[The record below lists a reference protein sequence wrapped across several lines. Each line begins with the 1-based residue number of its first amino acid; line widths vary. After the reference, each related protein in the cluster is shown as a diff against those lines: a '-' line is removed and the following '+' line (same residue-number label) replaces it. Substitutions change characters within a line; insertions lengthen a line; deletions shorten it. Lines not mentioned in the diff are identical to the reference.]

1 MIFYGHTPVVNISV
15 LTSVVFGFIIVLRT
29 FVLNIINQKGLTIVE
44 RTILHCDM
52 NNFYASVECM
62 LDPKLRGHPVA
73 VGGDVE
79 NRHGIILA
87 KNYEAKKFGIQTG
100 EALWQAKQ
108 KCRNLIIVPPH
119 YEEYLKYSRLAHSIY
134 EEYTDLIE
142 PYGMDEVWMDIS
154 SASKPFSNG
163 EKVANELRERMKFE
177 LGLTISVGVSFCK
190 VFAKLGS
197 DMKKPDAVTVIPQDS
212 FRDLIWH
219 LPASD
224 LLGVGRATEKLLG
237 SYAIRTIGD
246 LANAYPDLIQRKLG
260 KNGMVLLAFANGLD
274 RSRVAKQDYEPPM
287 KSVGHGI
294 TTMQDLEN
302 NAEVW
307 RIMLAL
313 TQDIGKKLRLY
324 NKNAGGVAI
333 YIRYV
338 QDKQI
343 AGKQWQCQ
351 LPMRTHSAAIIAREA
366 YSLFERNYRW
376 EHPVRS
382 VTVRAINLCSQD
394 EPEQI
399 GFFMNPHEVDR
410 RERLETAIEEIRDRF
425 GKYSIQPACLCQQI
439 KMPTDR
445 EIELRMPTGLF
456 N

>member
-1 MIFYGHTPVVNISV
+1 M
-15 LTSVVFGFIIVLRT
+15 
-29 FVLNIINQKGLTIVE
+29 E

-62 LDPKLRGHPVA
+62 LNPTLRGHPVA

-108 KCRNLIIVPPH
+108 KCPKLIIVPPH

-134 EEYTDLIE
+134 ADYTDLIE
-142 PYGMDEVWMDIS
+142 PYGMDEVWMDVTGS
-154 SASKPFSNG
+154 TKAFGNG
-163 EKVANELRERMKFE
+163 EVIANTLRERIKYE

-197 DMKKPDAVTVIPQDS
+197 DMKKPDAVTVIPKDS
-212 FRDLIWH
+212 FRDIIWD

-224 LLGVGRATEKLLG
+224 MLGVGRSTEKFLS
-237 SYAIRTIGD
+237 SYGIHTIGQ
-246 LANAYPDLIQRKLG
+246 LANAYPDLMQRKLG
-260 KNGMVLLAFANGLD
+260 KNGMVLLAFANGED
-274 RSRVAKQDYEPPM
+274 RSKVAPQDYEPPM
-287 KSVGHGI
+287 KSIGHGL

-307 RIMLAL
+307 NIMLAL
-313 TQDIGKKLRLY
+313 TQDIGHKLRVY
-324 NKNAGGVAI
+324 NKNASGVAI
-333 YIRYV
+333 YIRYIV
-338 QDKQI
+338 DKQI

-351 LPMRTHSAAIIAREA
+351 LPVRTHSAAIIAKEA
-366 YSLFERNYRW
+366 YRLFERSYGW
-376 EHPVRS
+376 EYPIRS

-394 EPEQI
+394 LPEQLQ
-399 GFFMNPHEVDR
+399 FFSDAATV
-410 RERLETAIEEIRDRF
+410 ERKEKLETVVEDIRRRF
-425 GKYSIQPACLCQQI
+425 GKYAIQPACLCQDI

-445 EIELRMPTGLF
+445 EIELRMPTGMF
-456 N
+456 Q

>member
-1 MIFYGHTPVVNISV
+1 M
-15 LTSVVFGFIIVLRT
+15 
-29 FVLNIINQKGLTIVE
+29 E

-62 LDPKLRGHPVA
+62 LNPSLRGHPVA

-108 KCRNLIIVPPH
+108 KCPKLIIVPPH

-134 EEYTDLIE
+134 ADYTDLIE
-142 PYGMDEVWMDIS
+142 PYGMDEVWMDVTGS
-154 SASKPFSNG
+154 TKAFGSG
-163 EKVANELRERMKFE
+163 EVIANTLRERIKYE

-197 DMKKPDAVTVIPQDS
+197 DMNKPDAVTVIPKDS
-212 FRDLIWH
+212 FRDIIWD

-224 LLGVGRATEKLLG
+224 MLGVGRSTEKFLS
-237 SYAIRTIGD
+237 SYGIHTIGQ
-246 LANAYPDLIQRKLG
+246 LANAYPDLMQRKLG
-260 KNGMVLLAFANGLD
+260 KNGMVLLAFANGED
-274 RSRVAKQDYEPPM
+274 RSKVAPQDYEPPM
-287 KSVGHGI
+287 KSIGHGI

-307 RIMLAL
+307 NIMLAL
-313 TQDIGKKLRLY
+313 TQDIGHKLRVY
-324 NKNAGGVAI
+324 NKNAAGVAI
-333 YIRYV
+333 YIRYIV
-338 QDKQI
+338 DKQI

-351 LPMRTHSAAIIAREA
+351 LPVRTHSAAIIAKEA
-366 YSLFERNYRW
+366 YRLFERSYGW
-376 EHPVRS
+376 EYPIRS

-394 EPEQI
+394 LPEQLQ
-399 GFFMNPHEVDR
+399 FFSDAATV
-410 RERLETAIEEIRDRF
+410 ERKEKLETAIEDIRRRF
-425 GKYSIQPACLCQQI
+425 GKYSIQPACLCQNI

-445 EIELRMPTGLF
+445 EVELRMPTGMF
-456 N
+456 Q

>member
-1 MIFYGHTPVVNISV
+1 MDRI
-15 LTSVVFGFIIVLRT
+15 
-29 FVLNIINQKGLTIVE
+29 
-44 RTILHCDM
+44 ILHCDM

-62 LDPKLRGHPVA
+62 LNPSLKGHPVA

-87 KNYEAKKFGIQTG
+87 KNYEAKKYGIQTG
-100 EALWQAKQ
+100 EALWQAKE
-108 KCRNLIIVPPH
+108 KCRDLIIVPPN
-119 YEEYLKYSRLAHSIY
+119 YEEYLKYSRLAHAIY

-142 PYGMDEVWMDIS
+142 PYGMDEVFMDIS
-154 SASKPFSNG
+154 SGSKPFQYG
-163 EKVANELRERMKFE
+163 EQVANELRERIKFE

-197 DMKKPDAVTVIPQDS
+197 DLKKPDAVTVIPKDS
-212 FRDLIWH
+212 FRELIWH

-224 LLGVGRATEKLLG
+224 MVGVGRATGKLLAG
-237 SYAIRTIGD
+237 YGIRTIGD
-246 LANAYPDLIQRKLG
+246 LANAYPDLVQKKLG
-260 KNGMVLLAFANGLD
+260 KNGMLLLAFANGED
-274 RSRVAKQDYEPPM
+274 RSRVARQDFEPPM
-287 KSVGHGI
+287 KSVGHRI

-333 YIRYV
+333 FVRYV

-343 AGKQWQCQ
+343 FGKQWQCH

-366 YSLFERNYRW
+366 YGLFERNYNW
-376 EHPVRS
+376 AYPVRS
-382 VTVRAINLCSQD
+382 VTVRAINLCSQE

-399 GFFMNPHEVDR
+399 GFFMNPQEVDR
-410 RERLETAIEEIRDRF
+410 RERLETVIEEIRDRF
-425 GKYSIQPACLCQQI
+425 GKYAIQPATLCQNI

-445 EIELRMPTGLF
+445 EVELRMPTGMF
-456 N
+456 S

>member
-1 MIFYGHTPVVNISV
+1 M
-15 LTSVVFGFIIVLRT
+15 
-29 FVLNIINQKGLTIVE
+29 E

-62 LDPKLRGHPVA
+62 LNPSLRGHPVA

-108 KCRNLIIVPPH
+108 KCPKLIIVPPH

-134 EEYTDLIE
+134 ADYTDLIE
-142 PYGMDEVWMDIS
+142 PYGMDEVWMDVTGS
-154 SASKPFSNG
+154 TKAFGSG
-163 EKVANELRERMKFE
+163 EVIANTLRERIKYE

-197 DMKKPDAVTVIPQDS
+197 DMKKPDAVTVIPKDS
-212 FRDLIWH
+212 FRDIIWD

-224 LLGVGRATEKLLG
+224 MLGVGRSTEKFLT
-237 SYAIRTIGD
+237 SYGIHTIGQ
-246 LANAYPDLIQRKLG
+246 LADAYPDLMQRKLG
-260 KNGMVLLAFANGLD
+260 KNGMVLLAFANGED
-274 RSRVAKQDYEPPM
+274 RSKVAPQDYEPPM
-287 KSVGHGI
+287 KSIGHGI

-307 RIMLAL
+307 NIMLAL
-313 TQDIGKKLRLY
+313 TQDIGHKLRVY
-324 NKNAGGVAI
+324 NKNAAGVAI
-333 YIRYV
+333 YIRYIV
-338 QDKQI
+338 DKQI

-351 LPMRTHSAAIIAREA
+351 LPVRTHSASIIAKEA
-366 YSLFERNYRW
+366 YRLFERSYGW
-376 EHPVRS
+376 EYPIRS

-394 EPEQI
+394 LPEQLQ
-399 GFFMNPHEVDR
+399 FFSDAATV
-410 RERLETAIEEIRDRF
+410 ERKEKLETAIEDIRRRF
-425 GKYSIQPACLCQQI
+425 GKYSIQPACLCQNI

-445 EIELRMPTGLF
+445 EVELRMPTGMF
-456 N
+456 Q

>member
-1 MIFYGHTPVVNISV
+1 M
-15 LTSVVFGFIIVLRT
+15 
-29 FVLNIINQKGLTIVE
+29 E

-62 LDPKLRGHPVA
+62 LNPSLIGHPVA

-108 KCRNLIIVPPH
+108 KCPKLIIVPPH

-134 EEYTDLIE
+134 SDYTDLIE
-142 PYGMDEVWMDIS
+142 PYGMDEVWMDVTGS
-154 SASKPFSNG
+154 TKAFGSG
-163 EKVANELRERMKFE
+163 EVIANTLRERIKYE

-197 DMKKPDAVTVIPQDS
+197 DMKKPDAVTVIPKDS
-212 FRDLIWH
+212 FRDIIWD

-224 LLGVGRATEKLLG
+224 MLGVGRSTEKFLS
-237 SYAIRTIGD
+237 SYGIHTIGQ
-246 LANAYPDLIQRKLG
+246 LANAYPDLMQRKLG
-260 KNGMVLLAFANGLD
+260 KNGIVLLAFANGED
-274 RSRVAKQDYEPPM
+274 RSKVAPQDYEPPM
-287 KSVGHGI
+287 KSIGHGI

-307 RIMLAL
+307 NIMLAL
-313 TQDIGKKLRLY
+313 TQDIGHKLRVY
-324 NKNAGGVAI
+324 NKNAAGVAI
-333 YIRYV
+333 YIRYIV
-338 QDKQI
+338 DKQI

-351 LPMRTHSAAIIAREA
+351 LPVRTHSAAIIAKEA
-366 YSLFERNYRW
+366 YRLFERSYGW
-376 EHPVRS
+376 EYPIRS

-394 EPEQI
+394 LPEQLQ
-399 GFFMNPHEVDR
+399 FFSDAATV
-410 RERLETAIEEIRDRF
+410 ERKEKLETAIEDIRRRF
-425 GKYSIQPACLCQQI
+425 GKYSIQPACLCQNI

-445 EIELRMPTGLF
+445 EVELRMPTGMF
-456 N
+456 Q

>member
-1 MIFYGHTPVVNISV
+1 M
-15 LTSVVFGFIIVLRT
+15 
-29 FVLNIINQKGLTIVE
+29 E

-62 LDPKLRGHPVA
+62 LNPSLRGHPVA

-108 KCRNLIIVPPH
+108 KCPKLIIVPPH

-134 EEYTDLIE
+134 ADYTDLIE
-142 PYGMDEVWMDIS
+142 PYGMDEVWMDVTGS
-154 SASKPFSNG
+154 TKAFGSG
-163 EKVANELRERMKFE
+163 EVIANTLRERIKYE

-197 DMKKPDAVTVIPQDS
+197 DMKKPDAVTVIPKDS
-212 FRDLIWH
+212 FRDIIWD

-224 LLGVGRATEKLLG
+224 MLGVGRSTEKFLS
-237 SYAIRTIGD
+237 SYGIHTIGQ
-246 LANAYPDLIQRKLG
+246 LANAYPDLMQRKLG
-260 KNGMVLLAFANGLD
+260 KNGMVLLAFANGED
-274 RSRVAKQDYEPPM
+274 RSKVAPQDYEPPM
-287 KSVGHGI
+287 KSIGHGI

-307 RIMLAL
+307 NIMLAL
-313 TQDIGKKLRLY
+313 TQDIGHKLRVY
-324 NKNAGGVAI
+324 NKNAAGVAI
-333 YIRYV
+333 YIRYIV
-338 QDKQI
+338 DKQI

-351 LPMRTHSAAIIAREA
+351 LPVRTHSAAIIAKEA
-366 YSLFERNYRW
+366 YRLFERSYGW
-376 EHPVRS
+376 EYPIRS

-394 EPEQI
+394 LPEQLQ
-399 GFFMNPHEVDR
+399 FFSDAATV
-410 RERLETAIEEIRDRF
+410 ERKEKLETAIEDIRRRF
-425 GKYSIQPACLCQQI
+425 GKYSIQPACLCQDI

-445 EIELRMPTGLF
+445 EIELRMPTGMF
-456 N
+456 Q

>member
-1 MIFYGHTPVVNISV
+1 M
-15 LTSVVFGFIIVLRT
+15 
-29 FVLNIINQKGLTIVE
+29 E

-62 LDPKLRGHPVA
+62 LNPSLRGHPVA

-108 KCRNLIIVPPH
+108 KCPKLIIVPPH

-134 EEYTDLIE
+134 ADYTDLIE
-142 PYGMDEVWMDIS
+142 PYGMDEVWMDVTGS
-154 SASKPFSNG
+154 TKAFGSG
-163 EKVANELRERMKFE
+163 EVIANTLRERIKYE

-197 DMKKPDAVTVIPQDS
+197 DMKKPDAVTVIPKDT
-212 FRDLIWH
+212 FRDIIWD

-224 LLGVGRATEKLLG
+224 MLGVGRSTEKFLS
-237 SYAIRTIGD
+237 SYGIHTIGQ
-246 LANAYPDLIQRKLG
+246 LANAYPDLMQRKLG
-260 KNGMVLLAFANGLD
+260 KNGMVLLAFANGED
-274 RSRVAKQDYEPPM
+274 RSKVAPQDYEPPM
-287 KSVGHGI
+287 KSIGHGI

-307 RIMLAL
+307 NIMLAL
-313 TQDIGKKLRLY
+313 TQNIGHKLRVY
-324 NKNAGGVAI
+324 NKNAAGVAI
-333 YIRYV
+333 YIRYIV
-338 QDKQI
+338 DKQI

-351 LPMRTHSAAIIAREA
+351 LPVRTHSAAIIAKEA
-366 YSLFERNYRW
+366 YRLFERSYGW
-376 EHPVRS
+376 EYPIRS

-394 EPEQI
+394 LPEQLQ
-399 GFFMNPHEVDR
+399 FFSDAATV
-410 RERLETAIEEIRDRF
+410 ERKEKLETAIEDIRRRF
-425 GKYSIQPACLCQQI
+425 GKYSIQPACLCQNI

-445 EIELRMPTGLF
+445 EVELRMPTGMF
-456 N
+456 Q

>member
-1 MIFYGHTPVVNISV
+1 M
-15 LTSVVFGFIIVLRT
+15 
-29 FVLNIINQKGLTIVE
+29 E

-62 LDPKLRGHPVA
+62 LNPSLRGHPVA

-108 KCRNLIIVPPH
+108 KCPKLIIVPPH

-134 EEYTDLIE
+134 ADYTDLIE
-142 PYGMDEVWMDIS
+142 PYGMDEVWMDVTGS
-154 SASKPFSNG
+154 TKAFGSG
-163 EKVANELRERMKFE
+163 EVIANTLRERIKYE

-197 DMKKPDAVTVIPQDS
+197 DMKKPDAVTVIPKDS
-212 FRDLIWH
+212 FRDIIWD

-224 LLGVGRATEKLLG
+224 MLGVGRSTEKFLS
-237 SYAIRTIGD
+237 SYGIHTIGQ
-246 LANAYPDLIQRKLG
+246 LANAYPDLMQRKLG
-260 KNGMVLLAFANGLD
+260 KNGMVLLAFANGED
-274 RSRVAKQDYEPPM
+274 RSKVAPQDYEPPM
-287 KSVGHGI
+287 KSIGHGI

-307 RIMLAL
+307 NIMLAL
-313 TQDIGKKLRLY
+313 TQDIGHKLRVY
-324 NKNAGGVAI
+324 NKNAAGVAI
-333 YIRYV
+333 YIRYIE
-338 QDKQI
+338 DKQI

-351 LPMRTHSAAIIAREA
+351 FPVRTHSAAIIAKEA
-366 YSLFERNYRW
+366 YRLFERSYGW
-376 EHPVRS
+376 EYPIRS

-394 EPEQI
+394 LPEQLQ
-399 GFFMNPHEVDR
+399 FFSDAATV
-410 RERLETAIEEIRDRF
+410 ERKEKLETAIEDIRRRF
-425 GKYSIQPACLCQQI
+425 GKYSIQPACLCQNI

-445 EIELRMPTGLF
+445 EVELRMPTGMF
-456 N
+456 Q

>member
-1 MIFYGHTPVVNISV
+1 M
-15 LTSVVFGFIIVLRT
+15 
-29 FVLNIINQKGLTIVE
+29 E

-62 LDPKLRGHPVA
+62 LNPSLRGHPVA

-108 KCRNLIIVPPH
+108 KCPKLIIVPPH

-134 EEYTDLIE
+134 AAYTDLIE
-142 PYGMDEVWMDIS
+142 PYGMDEVWMDVTGS
-154 SASKPFSNG
+154 TKAFGSG
-163 EKVANELRERMKFE
+163 EVIANTLRERIKYE

-197 DMKKPDAVTVIPQDS
+197 DMKKPDAVTVIPKDS
-212 FRDLIWH
+212 FRDIIWD

-224 LLGVGRATEKLLG
+224 MLGVGRSTEKFLS
-237 SYAIRTIGD
+237 SYGIHTIGQ
-246 LANAYPDLIQRKLG
+246 LANAYPDLMQRKLG
-260 KNGMVLLAFANGLD
+260 KNGMVLLAFANGED
-274 RSRVAKQDYEPPM
+274 RSKVAPQDYEPPM
-287 KSVGHGI
+287 KSIGHGI

-307 RIMLAL
+307 NIMLAL
-313 TQDIGKKLRLY
+313 TQDIGHKLRVY
-324 NKNAGGVAI
+324 NKNAAGVAI
-333 YIRYV
+333 YIRYIE
-338 QDKQI
+338 DKQI

-351 LPMRTHSAAIIAREA
+351 LPVRTHSAAIIAKEA
-366 YSLFERNYRW
+366 YRLFERSYGW
-376 EHPVRS
+376 EYPIRS

-394 EPEQI
+394 LPEQLQ
-399 GFFMNPHEVDR
+399 FFSDAATV
-410 RERLETAIEEIRDRF
+410 ERKEKLETVVEDIRRRF
-425 GKYSIQPACLCQQI
+425 GKYAIQPACLYQGI

-445 EIELRMPTGLF
+445 EIELRMPTGMF
-456 N
+456 Q

>member
-1 MIFYGHTPVVNISV
+1 M
-15 LTSVVFGFIIVLRT
+15 
-29 FVLNIINQKGLTIVE
+29 QME

-62 LDPKLRGHPVA
+62 LNPSLRGHPVA

-108 KCRNLIIVPPH
+108 KCPKLIIVPPH

-134 EEYTDLIE
+134 ADYTDLIE
-142 PYGMDEVWMDIS
+142 PYGMDEVWMDVTGS
-154 SASKPFSNG
+154 TKAFGSG
-163 EKVANELRERMKFE
+163 EVIANTLRERIKYE

-197 DMKKPDAVTVIPQDS
+197 DMKKPDAVTVIPKDS
-212 FRDLIWH
+212 FRDIIWD

-224 LLGVGRATEKLLG
+224 MLGVGRSTEKLLS
-237 SYAIRTIGD
+237 SYGIHTIGQ
-246 LANAYPDLIQRKLG
+246 LANAYPDLMQRKLG
-260 KNGMVLLAFANGLD
+260 KNGMVLLAFANGED
-274 RSRVAKQDYEPPM
+274 RSKVAPQDYEPPM
-287 KSVGHGI
+287 KSIGHGI

-307 RIMLAL
+307 NIMLAL
-313 TQDIGKKLRLY
+313 TQDIGHKLRVY
-324 NKNAGGVAI
+324 NKNAAGVAI
-333 YIRYV
+333 YIRYIV
-338 QDKQI
+338 DKQI

-351 LPMRTHSAAIIAREA
+351 LPVRTHSAAIIAKEA
-366 YSLFERNYRW
+366 YRLFERSYGW
-376 EHPVRS
+376 EYPIRS

-394 EPEQI
+394 LPEQLQ
-399 GFFMNPHEVDR
+399 FFSDAATV
-410 RERLETAIEEIRDRF
+410 ERKEKLETVIEDIRRRF
-425 GKYSIQPACLCQQI
+425 GKYSIQPACLRQNI

-445 EIELRMPTGLF
+445 EVELRMPTGMF
-456 N
+456 Q

>member
-1 MIFYGHTPVVNISV
+1 M
-15 LTSVVFGFIIVLRT
+15 
-29 FVLNIINQKGLTIVE
+29 E

-62 LDPKLRGHPVA
+62 LNPSLRGHPVA

-108 KCRNLIIVPPH
+108 KCPKLIIVPPH

-134 EEYTDLIE
+134 SDYTDLIE
-142 PYGMDEVWMDIS
+142 PYGMDEVWMDVTGS
-154 SASKPFSNG
+154 TKAFGSG
-163 EKVANELRERMKFE
+163 EVIANTLRERIKYE

-197 DMKKPDAVTVIPQDS
+197 DMKKPDAVTVIPKDS
-212 FRDLIWH
+212 FRDIIWD

-224 LLGVGRATEKLLG
+224 MLGVGRSTEKFLS
-237 SYAIRTIGD
+237 SYGIHTIGQ
-246 LANAYPDLIQRKLG
+246 LANAYPDLMQRKLG
-260 KNGMVLLAFANGLD
+260 KNGMVLLAFANGED
-274 RSRVAKQDYEPPM
+274 RSKVAPQDYEPPM
-287 KSVGHGI
+287 KSIGHGL

-307 RIMLAL
+307 NIMLAL
-313 TQDIGKKLRLY
+313 TQDIGHKLRVY
-324 NKNAGGVAI
+324 NKNAAGVAI
-333 YIRYV
+333 YIRYIV
-338 QDKQI
+338 DKQI

-351 LPMRTHSAAIIAREA
+351 LPVRTHSAAIIAKEA
-366 YSLFERNYRW
+366 YRLFERSYGW
-376 EHPVRS
+376 EYPIRS

-394 EPEQI
+394 LPEQLQ
-399 GFFMNPHEVDR
+399 FFSDAATV
-410 RERLETAIEEIRDRF
+410 ERKEKLETVVEDIRRRF
-425 GKYSIQPACLCQQI
+425 GKYAIQPACLCQDI

-445 EIELRMPTGLF
+445 EIELRMPTGMF
-456 N
+456 Q

>member
-1 MIFYGHTPVVNISV
+1 M
-15 LTSVVFGFIIVLRT
+15 
-29 FVLNIINQKGLTIVE
+29 E

-62 LDPKLRGHPVA
+62 LNPSLRGHPVA

-108 KCRNLIIVPPH
+108 KCPKLIIVPPH

-134 EEYTDLIE
+134 ADYTDLIE
-142 PYGMDEVWMDIS
+142 PYGMDEVWMDVTGS
-154 SASKPFSNG
+154 TKAFGSG
-163 EKVANELRERMKFE
+163 EVIANTLRERIKYE

-197 DMKKPDAVTVIPQDS
+197 DMKKPDAVTVIPKDN
-212 FRDLIWH
+212 FRDIIWD

-224 LLGVGRATEKLLG
+224 MLGVGRSTEKFLS
-237 SYAIRTIGD
+237 SYGIHTIGQ
-246 LANAYPDLIQRKLG
+246 LANAYPDLMQRKLG
-260 KNGMVLLAFANGLD
+260 KNGIVLLAFANGED
-274 RSRVAKQDYEPPM
+274 RSKVAPQDYEPPM
-287 KSVGHGI
+287 KSIGHGI

-307 RIMLAL
+307 NIMLAL
-313 TQDIGKKLRLY
+313 TQDIGHKLRVY
-324 NKNAGGVAI
+324 NKNAAGVAI
-333 YIRYV
+333 YIRYIV
-338 QDKQI
+338 DKQI

-351 LPMRTHSAAIIAREA
+351 LPVRTHSAAIIAKEA
-366 YSLFERNYRW
+366 YRLFERSYGW
-376 EHPVRS
+376 EYPIRS

-394 EPEQI
+394 LPEQLQ
-399 GFFMNPHEVDR
+399 FFSDAATV
-410 RERLETAIEEIRDRF
+410 ERKEKLETAIEDIRRRF
-425 GKYSIQPACLCQQI
+425 GKYSIQPACLCQNI

-445 EIELRMPTGLF
+445 EVELRMPTGMF
-456 N
+456 Q

>member
-1 MIFYGHTPVVNISV
+1 M
-15 LTSVVFGFIIVLRT
+15 
-29 FVLNIINQKGLTIVE
+29 E

-62 LDPKLRGHPVA
+62 LNPKLKGHPVA

-87 KNYEAKKFGIQTG
+87 KNYEAKKYGIQTG

-134 EEYTDLIE
+134 EDYTDLIE
-142 PYGMDEVWMDIS
+142 PYGMDEVWLDITGS
-154 SASKPFSNG
+154 TKLFGNG
-163 EKVANELRERMKFE
+163 EKVANELRERIKFE

-197 DMKKPDAVTVIPQDS
+197 DMKKPDAVTVIPKDS
-212 FRDLIWH
+212 FREVIWD

-224 LLGVGRATEKLLG
+224 LLGVGRSTNKFLS
-237 SYAIRTIGD
+237 SYGIHTIGE

-260 KNGMVLLAFANGLD
+260 KNGMILIAFANGED
-274 RSRVAKQDYEPPM
+274 RSRVAPQNYEPPM

-294 TTMQDLEN
+294 TTVQDLEN

-307 RIMLAL
+307 NIILAL
-313 TQDIGKKLRLY
+313 TQDIGHKLRVY
-324 NKNAGGVAI
+324 NKNATGVAI
-333 YIRYV
+333 YIRYI
-338 QDKQI
+338 QDKQLG
-343 AGKQWQCQ
+343 GKQWQCQ
-351 LPMRTHSAAIIAREA
+351 LPVRTHSAAIIAREA
-366 YSLFERNYRW
+366 YQLFERSYRW
-376 EHPVRS
+376 EYPIRS
-382 VTVRAINLCSQD
+382 VTVRATNLYSQD
-394 EPEQI
+394 LPEQLQ
-399 GFFMNPHEVDR
+399 FFSDAATV
-410 RERLETAIEEIRDRF
+410 ERKEKLENVIEEIRGRF
-425 GKYSIQPACLCQQI
+425 GKYAIQPACLCQDI

-445 EIELRMPTGLF
+445 EVELRMPTGMIG
-456 N
+456 

>member
-1 MIFYGHTPVVNISV
+1 M
-15 LTSVVFGFIIVLRT
+15 
-29 FVLNIINQKGLTIVE
+29 E

-62 LDPKLRGHPVA
+62 LNPSLRGHPVA

-108 KCRNLIIVPPH
+108 KCPKLIIVPPH

-134 EEYTDLIE
+134 ADYTDLIE
-142 PYGMDEVWMDIS
+142 PYGMDEVWMDVTGS
-154 SASKPFSNG
+154 TKAFGSG
-163 EKVANELRERMKFE
+163 EVIANTLRERIKYE

-197 DMKKPDAVTVIPQDS
+197 DMKKPDAVTVIPKDN
-212 FRDLIWH
+212 FRDIIWD

-224 LLGVGRATEKLLG
+224 MLGVGRSTEKFLS
-237 SYAIRTIGD
+237 SYGIHTIGQ
-246 LANAYPDLIQRKLG
+246 LANAYPDLMQRKLG
-260 KNGMVLLAFANGLD
+260 KNGMVLLAFANGED
-274 RSRVAKQDYEPPM
+274 RSKVAPQDYEPPM
-287 KSVGHGI
+287 KSIGHGI

-307 RIMLAL
+307 NIMLAL
-313 TQDIGKKLRLY
+313 TQDIGHKLRVY
-324 NKNAGGVAI
+324 NKNAAGVAI
-333 YIRYV
+333 YIRYIE
-338 QDKQI
+338 DKQI

-351 LPMRTHSAAIIAREA
+351 LPVRTHSAAIIAKEA
-366 YSLFERNYRW
+366 YRIFERSYGW
-376 EHPVRS
+376 EYPIRS

-394 EPEQI
+394 LPEQLQ
-399 GFFMNPHEVDR
+399 FFSDAATV
-410 RERLETAIEEIRDRF
+410 ERKEKLETAIEDIRRRF
-425 GKYSIQPACLCQQI
+425 GKYSIQPACLCQNI

-445 EIELRMPTGLF
+445 EVELRMPTGMF
-456 N
+456 Q

>member
-1 MIFYGHTPVVNISV
+1 M
-15 LTSVVFGFIIVLRT
+15 
-29 FVLNIINQKGLTIVE
+29 E

-62 LDPKLRGHPVA
+62 LNPTLRGHPVA

-108 KCRNLIIVPPH
+108 KCPKLIIVPPH

-134 EEYTDLIE
+134 SDYTDLIE
-142 PYGMDEVWMDIS
+142 PYGMDEVWMDVTGS
-154 SASKPFSNG
+154 TKAFGSG
-163 EKVANELRERMKFE
+163 EVIANTLRERIKYE

-197 DMKKPDAVTVIPQDS
+197 DMKKPDAVTVIPKDS
-212 FRDLIWH
+212 FRDIIWD

-224 LLGVGRATEKLLG
+224 MLGVGRSTEKFLS
-237 SYAIRTIGD
+237 SYGIHTIGQ
-246 LANAYPDLIQRKLG
+246 LANAYPDLMQRKLG
-260 KNGMVLLAFANGLD
+260 KNGMVLLAFANGED
-274 RSRVAKQDYEPPM
+274 RSKVAPQDYEPPM
-287 KSVGHGI
+287 KSIGHGL

-307 RIMLAL
+307 NIMLAL
-313 TQDIGKKLRLY
+313 TQDIGHKLRVY
-324 NKNAGGVAI
+324 NKNAAGVAI
-333 YIRYV
+333 YIRYIV
-338 QDKQI
+338 DKQI

-351 LPMRTHSAAIIAREA
+351 LPVRTHSAAIIAKEA
-366 YSLFERNYRW
+366 YRLFERSYGW
-376 EHPVRS
+376 EYPIRS

-394 EPEQI
+394 LPEQLQ
-399 GFFMNPHEVDR
+399 FFSDAATV
-410 RERLETAIEEIRDRF
+410 ERKEKLETVVEDIRRRF
-425 GKYSIQPACLCQQI
+425 GKYAIQPACLCQDI

-445 EIELRMPTGLF
+445 EIELRMPTGMF
-456 N
+456 Q

>member
-1 MIFYGHTPVVNISV
+1 MDRI
-15 LTSVVFGFIIVLRT
+15 
-29 FVLNIINQKGLTIVE
+29 
-44 RTILHCDM
+44 ILHCDM

-62 LDPKLRGHPVA
+62 LNPSLKGHPIA

-87 KNYEAKKFGIQTG
+87 KNYEAKKYGIQTG
-100 EALWQAKQ
+100 EALWQAKE
-108 KCRNLIIVPPH
+108 KCRDLIIVPPN
-119 YEEYLKYSRLAHSIY
+119 YEEYLKYSRLAHAIY

-142 PYGMDEVWMDIS
+142 PYGMDEVFMDIS
-154 SASKPFSNG
+154 SGSKPFQYG
-163 EKVANELRERMKFE
+163 EQVANELRERIKFE

-197 DMKKPDAVTVIPQDS
+197 DLKKPDAVTVIPKDS
-212 FRDLIWH
+212 FRELIWH

-224 LLGVGRATEKLLG
+224 MVGVGRATGKLLAG
-237 SYAIRTIGD
+237 YGIRTIGD
-246 LANAYPDLIQRKLG
+246 LANAYPNLVQKKLG
-260 KNGMVLLAFANGLD
+260 KNGMLLLAFANGED
-274 RSRVAKQDYEPPM
+274 RSRVARQDFEPPM

-333 YIRYV
+333 FVRYV

-343 AGKQWQCQ
+343 FGKQWQCH

-366 YSLFERNYRW
+366 YGLFERNYNW
-376 EHPVRS
+376 AYPVRS
-382 VTVRAINLCSQD
+382 VTVRAINLCSQE

-399 GFFMNPHEVDR
+399 GFFMNPQEVDR
-410 RERLETAIEEIRDRF
+410 RERLETVIEEIRDRF
-425 GKYSIQPACLCQQI
+425 GKYAIQPATLCQNI

-445 EIELRMPTGLF
+445 EVELRMPPGMF
-456 N
+456 S

>member
-1 MIFYGHTPVVNISV
+1 M
-15 LTSVVFGFIIVLRT
+15 
-29 FVLNIINQKGLTIVE
+29 E

-62 LDPKLRGHPVA
+62 LNPSLRGHPVA

-108 KCRNLIIVPPH
+108 KCPKLIIVPPH

-134 EEYTDLIE
+134 ADYTDLIE
-142 PYGMDEVWMDIS
+142 PYGMDEVWMDVTGS
-154 SASKPFSNG
+154 TKAFGSG
-163 EKVANELRERMKFE
+163 EVIANTLRERIKYE

-197 DMKKPDAVTVIPQDS
+197 DMKKPDAVTVIPKDN
-212 FRDLIWH
+212 FRDIIWD

-224 LLGVGRATEKLLG
+224 MLGVGRSTEKFLS
-237 SYAIRTIGD
+237 SYGIHTIGQ
-246 LANAYPDLIQRKLG
+246 LANAYPDLMQRKLG
-260 KNGMVLLAFANGLD
+260 KNGMVLLAFANGED
-274 RSRVAKQDYEPPM
+274 RSKVAPQDYEPPM
-287 KSVGHGI
+287 KSIGHGI

-307 RIMLAL
+307 NIMLAL
-313 TQDIGKKLRLY
+313 TQDIGHKLRVY
-324 NKNAGGVAI
+324 NKNAAGVAI
-333 YIRYV
+333 YIRYIV
-338 QDKQI
+338 DKQI

-351 LPMRTHSAAIIAREA
+351 LPVRTHSAAIIAKEA
-366 YSLFERNYRW
+366 YRLFERSYGW
-376 EHPVRS
+376 EYPIRS

-394 EPEQI
+394 LPEQLQ
-399 GFFMNPHEVDR
+399 FFSDAATV
-410 RERLETAIEEIRDRF
+410 ERKEKLETAIEDIRRRF
-425 GKYSIQPACLCQQI
+425 GKYSIQPACLCQNI

-445 EIELRMPTGLF
+445 EIELRMPTGMF
-456 N
+456 Q

>member
-1 MIFYGHTPVVNISV
+1 M
-15 LTSVVFGFIIVLRT
+15 
-29 FVLNIINQKGLTIVE
+29 E

-62 LDPKLRGHPVA
+62 LNPSLIGHPVA

-108 KCRNLIIVPPH
+108 KCPKLIIVPPH

-134 EEYTDLIE
+134 ADYTDLIE
-142 PYGMDEVWMDIS
+142 PYGMDEVWMDVTGS
-154 SASKPFSNG
+154 TKAFGSG
-163 EKVANELRERMKFE
+163 EVIANTLRERIKYE

-197 DMKKPDAVTVIPQDS
+197 DMKKPDAVTVIPKDS
-212 FRDLIWH
+212 FRDIIWD

-224 LLGVGRATEKLLG
+224 MLGVGRSTEKFLS
-237 SYAIRTIGD
+237 SYGIHTIGQ
-246 LANAYPDLIQRKLG
+246 LANAYPDLMQRKLG
-260 KNGMVLLAFANGLD
+260 KNGMVLLAFANGED
-274 RSRVAKQDYEPPM
+274 RSKVAPQDYEPPM
-287 KSVGHGI
+287 KSIGHGI

-307 RIMLAL
+307 NIMLAL
-313 TQDIGKKLRLY
+313 TQGIGHKLRVY
-324 NKNAGGVAI
+324 NKNAAGVAI
-333 YIRYV
+333 YIRYIV
-338 QDKQI
+338 DKQI

-351 LPMRTHSAAIIAREA
+351 LPVRTHSAAIIAKEA
-366 YSLFERNYRW
+366 YRLFESSYGW
-376 EHPVRS
+376 EYPIRS

-394 EPEQI
+394 LPEQLQ
-399 GFFMNPHEVDR
+399 FFSDAATV
-410 RERLETAIEEIRDRF
+410 ERKEKLETAIEDIRRRF
-425 GKYSIQPACLCQQI
+425 GKYSIQPACLCQNI

-445 EIELRMPTGLF
+445 EVELRMPTGMF
-456 N
+456 Q

>member
-1 MIFYGHTPVVNISV
+1 M
-15 LTSVVFGFIIVLRT
+15 
-29 FVLNIINQKGLTIVE
+29 E

-62 LDPKLRGHPVA
+62 LNPSLIGHPVA

-108 KCRNLIIVPPH
+108 KCPKLIIVPPH

-134 EEYTDLIE
+134 ADYTDLIE
-142 PYGMDEVWMDIS
+142 PYGMDEVWIDVTGS
-154 SASKPFSNG
+154 TKAFGSG
-163 EKVANELRERMKFE
+163 EVIANTLRERIKYE

-197 DMKKPDAVTVIPQDS
+197 DMKKPDAVTVIPKDN
-212 FRDLIWH
+212 FRDIIWD

-224 LLGVGRATEKLLG
+224 MLGVGRSMEKFLS
-237 SYAIRTIGD
+237 SYGIHTIGQ
-246 LANAYPDLIQRKLG
+246 LANAYPDLMRRKLG
-260 KNGMVLLAFANGLD
+260 KNGMVLLAFANGED
-274 RSRVAKQDYEPPM
+274 RSKVAPQDYEPPM
-287 KSVGHGI
+287 KSIGHGI

-307 RIMLAL
+307 NIMLAL
-313 TQDIGKKLRLY
+313 TQDIGHKLRVY
-324 NKNAGGVAI
+324 NKNAAGVAI
-333 YIRYV
+333 YIRYIV
-338 QDKQI
+338 DKQI

-351 LPMRTHSAAIIAREA
+351 LPVRTHSAAIIAKEA
-366 YSLFERNYRW
+366 YRLFERSYGW
-376 EHPVRS
+376 EYPIRS

-394 EPEQI
+394 LPEQLQ
-399 GFFMNPHEVDR
+399 FFSDAATVDR
-410 RERLETAIEEIRDRF
+410 KEKLETAIEDIRRRF
-425 GKYSIQPACLCQQI
+425 GKYSIQPACLCQNI

-445 EIELRMPTGLF
+445 EVELRMPTGMF
-456 N
+456 Q

>member
-1 MIFYGHTPVVNISV
+1 M
-15 LTSVVFGFIIVLRT
+15 
-29 FVLNIINQKGLTIVE
+29 E

-62 LDPKLRGHPVA
+62 LNPSLRGHPVA

-108 KCRNLIIVPPH
+108 KCPKLIIVPPH

-134 EEYTDLIE
+134 ADYTDLIE
-142 PYGMDEVWMDIS
+142 PYGMDEVWMDVTGS
-154 SASKPFSNG
+154 TKAFGSG
-163 EKVANELRERMKFE
+163 EVIANTLRERIKYE

-197 DMKKPDAVTVIPQDS
+197 DMKKPDAVTVIPKDS
-212 FRDLIWH
+212 FRDIIWD

-224 LLGVGRATEKLLG
+224 MLGVGRSTEKFLS
-237 SYAIRTIGD
+237 SYGIHTIGQ
-246 LANAYPDLIQRKLG
+246 LANAYPDLMQRKLG
-260 KNGMVLLAFANGLD
+260 KNGIVLLAFANGED
-274 RSRVAKQDYEPPM
+274 RSKVAPQDYEPPM
-287 KSVGHGI
+287 KSIGHGI

-307 RIMLAL
+307 NIMLAL
-313 TQDIGKKLRLY
+313 TQDIGHKLRVY
-324 NKNAGGVAI
+324 NKNAAGVAI
-333 YIRYV
+333 YIRYIV
-338 QDKQI
+338 DKQI

-351 LPMRTHSAAIIAREA
+351 LPVRTHSAAIIAKEA
-366 YSLFERNYRW
+366 YRLFERSYGW
-376 EHPVRS
+376 EYPIRS

-394 EPEQI
+394 LPEQLQ
-399 GFFMNPHEVDR
+399 FFSDAATV
-410 RERLETAIEEIRDRF
+410 ERKEKLETAIEDIRRRF
-425 GKYSIQPACLCQQI
+425 GKYSIQPACLCQNI

-445 EIELRMPTGLF
+445 EVELRMPTGMF
-456 N
+456 Q

>member
-1 MIFYGHTPVVNISV
+1 M
-15 LTSVVFGFIIVLRT
+15 
-29 FVLNIINQKGLTIVE
+29 E

-62 LDPKLRGHPVA
+62 LNPSLRGHPVA

-108 KCRNLIIVPPH
+108 KCPKLIIVPPH

-134 EEYTDLIE
+134 ADYTDLIE
-142 PYGMDEVWMDIS
+142 PYGMDEVWMDVTGS
-154 SASKPFSNG
+154 TKAFGSG
-163 EKVANELRERMKFE
+163 EVIANTLRERIKYE

-197 DMKKPDAVTVIPQDS
+197 DMKKPDAVTVIPKDN
-212 FRDLIWH
+212 FRDIIWD

-224 LLGVGRATEKLLG
+224 MLGVGRSTEKFLS
-237 SYAIRTIGD
+237 SYGIHTIGQ
-246 LANAYPDLIQRKLG
+246 LANAYPDLMQRKLG
-260 KNGMVLLAFANGLD
+260 KNGIVLLAFANGED
-274 RSRVAKQDYEPPM
+274 RSKVAPQDYEPPM
-287 KSVGHGI
+287 KSIGHGI

-307 RIMLAL
+307 NIMLAL
-313 TQDIGKKLRLY
+313 TQDIGHKLRVY
-324 NKNAGGVAI
+324 NKNAAGVAI
-333 YIRYV
+333 YIRYIE
-338 QDKQI
+338 DKQI

-351 LPMRTHSAAIIAREA
+351 LPVRTHSAAIIAKEA
-366 YSLFERNYRW
+366 YRLFERSYGW
-376 EHPVRS
+376 EYPIRS

-394 EPEQI
+394 LPEQLQ
-399 GFFMNPHEVDR
+399 FFSDAATV
-410 RERLETAIEEIRDRF
+410 ERKEKLETAIEDIRRRF
-425 GKYSIQPACLCQQI
+425 GKYSIQPACLCQNI

-445 EIELRMPTGLF
+445 EVELRMPTGMF
-456 N
+456 Q

>member
-1 MIFYGHTPVVNISV
+1 M
-15 LTSVVFGFIIVLRT
+15 
-29 FVLNIINQKGLTIVE
+29 E

-62 LDPKLRGHPVA
+62 LNPSLRGHPVA

-108 KCRNLIIVPPH
+108 KCPKLIIVPPH

-134 EEYTDLIE
+134 ADYTDLIE
-142 PYGMDEVWMDIS
+142 PYGMDEVWMDVTGS
-154 SASKPFSNG
+154 TKAFGSG
-163 EKVANELRERMKFE
+163 EVIANTLRERIKYE

-197 DMKKPDAVTVIPQDS
+197 DMKKPDAVTVIPKDS
-212 FRDLIWH
+212 FRDIIWN

-224 LLGVGRATEKLLG
+224 MLGVGRSTEKFLS
-237 SYAIRTIGD
+237 SYGIHTIGQ
-246 LANAYPDLIQRKLG
+246 LANAYPDLMQRKLG
-260 KNGMVLLAFANGLD
+260 KNGMVLLAFANGED
-274 RSRVAKQDYEPPM
+274 RSKVAPQDYEPPM
-287 KSVGHGI
+287 KSIGHGI

-307 RIMLAL
+307 NIMLAL
-313 TQDIGKKLRLY
+313 TQDIGHKLRVY
-324 NKNAGGVAI
+324 NKNAAGVAI
-333 YIRYV
+333 YIRYIV
-338 QDKQI
+338 NKQI

-351 LPMRTHSAAIIAREA
+351 LPVRTHSAAIIAKEA
-366 YSLFERNYRW
+366 YQLFERSYGW
-376 EHPVRS
+376 EYPIRS

-394 EPEQI
+394 LPEQLQ
-399 GFFMNPHEVDR
+399 FFSDAATV
-410 RERLETAIEEIRDRF
+410 ERKEKLETAIEDIRRRF
-425 GKYSIQPACLCQQI
+425 GKYSIQPACLCQNI

-445 EIELRMPTGLF
+445 DVELRMPTGMF
-456 N
+456 Q

>member
-1 MIFYGHTPVVNISV
+1 M
-15 LTSVVFGFIIVLRT
+15 
-29 FVLNIINQKGLTIVE
+29 E

-62 LDPKLRGHPVA
+62 LNPSLRGHPVA

-108 KCRNLIIVPPH
+108 KCPKLIIVPPH

-134 EEYTDLIE
+134 ADYTDLIE
-142 PYGMDEVWMDIS
+142 PYGMNEVWIDVTGS
-154 SASKPFSNG
+154 TKAFGSG
-163 EKVANELRERMKFE
+163 EVIANTLRERIKYE

-197 DMKKPDAVTVIPQDS
+197 DMKKPDAVTVIPKDS
-212 FRDLIWH
+212 FRDIIWD

-224 LLGVGRATEKLLG
+224 MLGVGRSTEKFLS
-237 SYAIRTIGD
+237 SYGIHTIGQ
-246 LANAYPDLIQRKLG
+246 LANAYPDLMQRKLG
-260 KNGMVLLAFANGLD
+260 KNGMVLLAFANGED
-274 RSRVAKQDYEPPM
+274 RSKVAPQDYEPPM
-287 KSVGHGI
+287 KSIGHGI

-307 RIMLAL
+307 NIMLAL
-313 TQDIGKKLRLY
+313 TQDIGHKLRVY
-324 NKNAGGVAI
+324 NKNAAGVAI
-333 YIRYV
+333 YIRYIV
-338 QDKQI
+338 DKQI

-351 LPMRTHSAAIIAREA
+351 LPVRTHSAAIIAKEA
-366 YSLFERNYRW
+366 YRLFERSYGW
-376 EHPVRS
+376 EYPIRS

-394 EPEQI
+394 LPEQLQ
-399 GFFMNPHEVDR
+399 FFSDAATV
-410 RERLETAIEEIRDRF
+410 ERKEKLETAIEDIRRRF
-425 GKYSIQPACLCQQI
+425 GKYSIQPACLCQNI

-445 EIELRMPTGLF
+445 EVELRMPTGMF
-456 N
+456 Q

>member
-1 MIFYGHTPVVNISV
+1 M
-15 LTSVVFGFIIVLRT
+15 
-29 FVLNIINQKGLTIVE
+29 E

-62 LDPKLRGHPVA
+62 LNPSLRGHPVA

-87 KNYEAKKFGIQTG
+87 KNYEAKRFGIQTG

-108 KCRNLIIVPPH
+108 KCPKLIIVPPH

-134 EEYTDLIE
+134 ADYTDLIE
-142 PYGMDEVWMDIS
+142 PYGMDEVWMDVS
-154 SASKPFSNG
+154 GSTKAFGSG
-163 EKVANELRERMKFE
+163 EVIANTLRERIKYE

-197 DMKKPDAVTVIPQDS
+197 DMKKPDAVTVIPKDS
-212 FRDLIWH
+212 FRDIIWD

-224 LLGVGRATEKLLG
+224 MLGVGRSTEKFLS
-237 SYAIRTIGD
+237 SYGIHTIGQ
-246 LANAYPDLIQRKLG
+246 LANAYPDLMQRKLG
-260 KNGMVLLAFANGLD
+260 KNGMVLLAFANGED
-274 RSRVAKQDYEPPM
+274 RSKVAPQDYEPPM
-287 KSVGHGI
+287 KSIGHGI

-307 RIMLAL
+307 NIMLAL
-313 TQDIGKKLRLY
+313 TQDIGHKLRVY
-324 NKNAGGVAI
+324 NKNAAGVAI
-333 YIRYV
+333 YIRYIV
-338 QDKQI
+338 DKQI

-351 LPMRTHSAAIIAREA
+351 LPVRTHSAAIIAKEA
-366 YSLFERNYRW
+366 YRLFERSYGW
-376 EHPVRS
+376 EYPIRS

-394 EPEQI
+394 LPEQLQ
-399 GFFMNPHEVDR
+399 FFSDAATV
-410 RERLETAIEEIRDRF
+410 ERKEKLETAIEDIRRRF
-425 GKYSIQPACLCQQI
+425 GKYSIQPACLCQNI

-445 EIELRMPTGLF
+445 EVELRMPTGMF
-456 N
+456 Q

>member
-1 MIFYGHTPVVNISV
+1 M
-15 LTSVVFGFIIVLRT
+15 
-29 FVLNIINQKGLTIVE
+29 E

-62 LDPKLRGHPVA
+62 LNPSLRGHPVA

-108 KCRNLIIVPPH
+108 KYPKLIIVPPH

-134 EEYTDLIE
+134 ADYTDLIE
-142 PYGMDEVWMDIS
+142 PYGMDEVWMDVTGS
-154 SASKPFSNG
+154 TKAFGSG
-163 EKVANELRERMKFE
+163 EVIANTLRERIKYE

-197 DMKKPDAVTVIPQDS
+197 DMKKPDAVTVIPKDS
-212 FRDLIWH
+212 FRDIIWD

-224 LLGVGRATEKLLG
+224 MLGVGRSTEKFLS
-237 SYAIRTIGD
+237 SYGIHTIGQ
-246 LANAYPDLIQRKLG
+246 LANAYPDLMQRKLG
-260 KNGMVLLAFANGLD
+260 KNGMVLLAFANGED
-274 RSRVAKQDYEPPM
+274 RSKVAPQDYEPPM
-287 KSVGHGI
+287 KSIGHGI

-307 RIMLAL
+307 NIMLAL
-313 TQDIGKKLRLY
+313 TQDIGHKLRVY
-324 NKNAGGVAI
+324 NKNAAGVAI
-333 YIRYV
+333 YIRYIV
-338 QDKQI
+338 DKQI

-351 LPMRTHSAAIIAREA
+351 LPVRTHSAAIIAKEA
-366 YSLFERNYRW
+366 YRLFERSYGW
-376 EHPVRS
+376 EYPIRS

-394 EPEQI
+394 LPEQLQ
-399 GFFMNPHEVDR
+399 FFSDAATV
-410 RERLETAIEEIRDRF
+410 ERKEKLETAIEDIRRRF
-425 GKYSIQPACLCQQI
+425 GKYSIQPACLCQNI

-445 EIELRMPTGLF
+445 EVELRMPTGMF
-456 N
+456 Q

>member
-1 MIFYGHTPVVNISV
+1 M
-15 LTSVVFGFIIVLRT
+15 
-29 FVLNIINQKGLTIVE
+29 E

-62 LDPKLRGHPVA
+62 LNPSLRGHPVA

-108 KCRNLIIVPPH
+108 KCPKLIIVPPH

-134 EEYTDLIE
+134 ADYTDLIE
-142 PYGMDEVWMDIS
+142 PYGMDEVWMDVTGS
-154 SASKPFSNG
+154 TKAFGSG
-163 EKVANELRERMKFE
+163 EVIANTLRERIKYE

-197 DMKKPDAVTVIPQDS
+197 DMKKPDAVTVIPKDS
-212 FRDLIWH
+212 FRDIIWD

-224 LLGVGRATEKLLG
+224 MLGVGRSTEKFLT
-237 SYAIRTIGD
+237 SYGIHTIGQ
-246 LANAYPDLIQRKLG
+246 LADAYPDLMQRKLG
-260 KNGMVLLAFANGLD
+260 KNGMVLLAFANGED
-274 RSRVAKQDYEPPM
+274 RSKVAPQDYEPPM
-287 KSVGHGI
+287 KSIGHGI

-307 RIMLAL
+307 NIMLAL
-313 TQDIGKKLRLY
+313 TQDIGHKLRVY
-324 NKNAGGVAI
+324 NKNAAGVAI
-333 YIRYV
+333 YIRYIV
-338 QDKQI
+338 DKQI

-351 LPMRTHSAAIIAREA
+351 LPVRTHSAAIIAKEA
-366 YSLFERNYRW
+366 YRLFERSYGW
-376 EHPVRS
+376 EYPIRS

-394 EPEQI
+394 LPEQLQ
-399 GFFMNPHEVDR
+399 FFSDAATV
-410 RERLETAIEEIRDRF
+410 ERKEKLETAIEDIRRRF
-425 GKYSIQPACLCQQI
+425 GKYSIQPACLCQNI

-445 EIELRMPTGLF
+445 EVELRMPTGMF
-456 N
+456 Q

>member
-1 MIFYGHTPVVNISV
+1 M
-15 LTSVVFGFIIVLRT
+15 
-29 FVLNIINQKGLTIVE
+29 E

-62 LDPKLRGHPVA
+62 LNPSLRGHPVA

-108 KCRNLIIVPPH
+108 KCPKLIIVPPH

-134 EEYTDLIE
+134 ADYTDLIE
-142 PYGMDEVWMDIS
+142 PYGMDEVWMDVTGS
-154 SASKPFSNG
+154 TKAFGSG
-163 EKVANELRERMKFE
+163 EVIANTLRERIKYE

-197 DMKKPDAVTVIPQDS
+197 DMKKPDAVTVIPKDS
-212 FRDLIWH
+212 FRNIIWD

-224 LLGVGRATEKLLG
+224 MLGVGRSTEKFLS
-237 SYAIRTIGD
+237 SYGIHTIGQ
-246 LANAYPDLIQRKLG
+246 LANAYPDLMQRKLG
-260 KNGMVLLAFANGLD
+260 KNGMVLLAFANGED
-274 RSRVAKQDYEPPM
+274 RSKVAPQDYEPPM
-287 KSVGHGI
+287 KSIGHGL

-307 RIMLAL
+307 NIMLAL
-313 TQDIGKKLRLY
+313 TQDIGHKLRVY
-324 NKNAGGVAI
+324 NKNAAGVAI
-333 YIRYV
+333 YIRYIV
-338 QDKQI
+338 DKQI

-351 LPMRTHSAAIIAREA
+351 LPVRTHSAAIIAKEA
-366 YSLFERNYRW
+366 YRLFERSYGW
-376 EHPVRS
+376 EYPIRS

-394 EPEQI
+394 LPEQLQ
-399 GFFMNPHEVDR
+399 FFSDAATV
-410 RERLETAIEEIRDRF
+410 ERKEKLETVVEDIRRRF
-425 GKYSIQPACLCQQI
+425 GKYAIQPACLCQNI

-445 EIELRMPTGLF
+445 EVELRMPTGMF
-456 N
+456 Q

>member
-1 MIFYGHTPVVNISV
+1 M
-15 LTSVVFGFIIVLRT
+15 
-29 FVLNIINQKGLTIVE
+29 E

-62 LDPKLRGHPVA
+62 LNPSLRGHPVA

-108 KCRNLIIVPPH
+108 KCPKLIIVPPH

-134 EEYTDLIE
+134 ADYTDLIE
-142 PYGMDEVWMDIS
+142 PYGMDEVWMDVTRS
-154 SASKPFSNG
+154 TKAFGSG
-163 EKVANELRERMKFE
+163 EVIANTLRERIKYE

-197 DMKKPDAVTVIPQDS
+197 DMKKPDAVTVIPKDS
-212 FRDLIWH
+212 FRDIIWD

-224 LLGVGRATEKLLG
+224 MLGVGRSTEKFLS
-237 SYAIRTIGD
+237 SYGIHTIGQ
-246 LANAYPDLIQRKLG
+246 LANAYPDLMQRKLG
-260 KNGMVLLAFANGLD
+260 KNGMVLLAFANGED
-274 RSRVAKQDYEPPM
+274 RSKVAPQDYEPPM
-287 KSVGHGI
+287 KSIGHGI

-307 RIMLAL
+307 NIMLAL
-313 TQDIGKKLRLY
+313 TQDIGHKLRVY
-324 NKNAGGVAI
+324 NKNAAGVAI
-333 YIRYV
+333 YIRYIV
-338 QDKQI
+338 DKQI

-351 LPMRTHSAAIIAREA
+351 LPVRTHSAAIIAKEA
-366 YSLFERNYRW
+366 YRLFERSYGW
-376 EHPVRS
+376 EYPIRS

-394 EPEQI
+394 LPEQLQ
-399 GFFMNPHEVDR
+399 FFSDAATV
-410 RERLETAIEEIRDRF
+410 ERKEKLETAIEDIRRRF
-425 GKYSIQPACLCQQI
+425 GKYSIQPACLCQNI

-445 EIELRMPTGLF
+445 EVELRMPTGMF
-456 N
+456 Q